1 MNTIREEYQIKGLL
15 NQDTY
20 LLNGEL
26 VQWEGQTAPV
36 FSTISST
43 EEYLPTILGSVPA
56 MGETEGLAAVD
67 AADKAYNNGQGL
79 WPTMKV
85 KDRIKCMT
93 RFVVQMEATR
103 DEVVKYL
110 MWEIGKTLGDS
121 QKNLIEQL
129 NTSMI
134 PLKIIKN

>member
-1 MNTIREEYQIKGLL
+1 MNTIPEEYQIKGLL

-67 AADKAYNNGQGL
+67 AADKAYNL
-79 WPTMKV
+79 
-85 KDRIKCMT
+85 
-93 RFVVQMEATR
+93 
-103 DEVVKYL
+103 
-110 MWEIGKTLGDS
+110 S
-121 QKNLIEQL
+121 LIH
-129 NTSMI
+129 I
-134 PLKIIKN
+134 